1 MILLQN
7 LSLFRNVIPSQK
19 RIQTIPVRFFS
30 FGHRLTR
37 LDLLRLSRIFI
48 WNLSGSAYRINPYQG
63 ANVPN
68 DMSLLQ
74 SKEST
79 DINPRCLPDPLH
91 QFLCLNIRWSDE
103 YHNKIQFHR
112 CANRTKP
119 FHGITIR
126 YHSMASLFATDAKLF
141 LSRTWWRWAIPYH

>member
-1 MILLQN
+1 MLLILGNKWQVAALHSEPLLIFSLCKEVQERSGQELAYPMQSIPYQPY
-7 LSLFRNVIPSQK
+7 LSKLLHIYIEQIRVVPYHS
-19 RIQTIPVRFFS
+19 FS
-30 FGHRLTR
+30 FVHRLTR

-48 WNLSGSAYRINPYQG
+48 RNLSGSAYRINPYQG

-91 QFLCLNIRWSDE
+91 QFLCLNIR
-103 YHNKIQFHR
+103 
-112 CANRTKP
+112 
-119 FHGITIR
+119 
-126 YHSMASLFATDAKLF
+126 
-141 LSRTWWRWAIPYH
+141 